1 MRVNDSEAVGW
12 GLMSDVAHGEYP
24 LDETM
29 GAKESRL
36 FRRGHAN
43 RHHVTVKVNRKLVAV
58 RYAWHLAVCGNQSF
72 HGVAPIRFFV
82 SAGFRSS
89 HVAVAVW
96 LSVLPFDIKSLG
108 ECGTRGN
115 KKMKETR
122 K

>member
-1 MRVNDSEAVGW
+1 
-12 GLMSDVAHGEYP
+12 
-24 LDETM
+24 M

-43 RHHVTVKVNRKLVAV
+43 SHHVTVKVNRKLVAV

-89 HVAVAVW
+89 RVAVAVW
-96 LSVLPFDIKSLG
+96 LSVLPFDVSNLVDVWHSGQQQNEK
-108 ECGTRGN
+108 N
-115 KKMKETR
+115 PK
-122 K
+122 